1 MSEIYLVARNL
12 FGWWCNRLLIF
23 YVDLGNRSFAYV
35 NLPVSEIEYRRQQE
49 SFIIE
54 REEEYEKYRRIVCS
68 NEWPRVTINHFY
80 QLFIFFVLKIRS
92 VRAQM
97 RILTRERAQ

>member
-54 REEEYEKYRRIVCS
+54 REEEYEKYRRIV
-68 NEWPRVTINHFY
+68 WRVTIIHFY